1 MLDVHMVVKL
11 STLFSCNLVVEEP
24 PRFFD
29 CIVKVMSLDDN
40 GPNQG
45 YHITTYYTEL
55 SSVRPGLQQVAFMKP
70 KVLLAFLLFYS

>member
-1 MLDVHMVVKL
+1 MLDAHMVVKV

-29 CIVKVMSLDDN
+29 CIIVKVMSSDD

-45 YHITTYYTEL
+45 YHITAYYTEL
-55 SSVRPGLQQVAFMKP
+55 LSARPGLQQVTFMKR
-70 KVLLAFLLFYS
+70 KVLCGC